1 MSKQSQMSK
10 VDIALIPARQGSERL
25 PLKNIK
31 KLNGAPLI
39 AYSIQSALKS
49 EKFNEVI
56 VSTDSPEIATIA
68 LEWGARVPSL
78 RPTQFSGSLSPDIEW
93 VRHAIDNLIE
103 TPKEKIGCVA
113 ILRPT
118 SPLRTSST
126 IKCAMEEFKRNT
138 WADSLRAM
146 EVTFIHPGKMWRVNK
161 EMEAIPYLDQSN
173 EVIPTHSRP
182 TQSLEQLWVQN
193 ASLEIT
199 RLSSLIHSNSIS
211 GGRVMGF
218 EMPELEGFD
227 VNTPMDWQL
236 LEFLAREHPQ
246 MIPNLDPINPFL

>member
-1 MSKQSQMSK
+1 MSNQSQMSK

-25 PLKNIK
+25 PMKNIK

-39 AYSIQSALKS
+39 AYSIQSALRS

-68 LEWGARVPSL
+68 LDWGARVPSL
-78 RPTQFSGSLSPDIEW
+78 RPTQFAGSLSPDIEW
-93 VRHAIDNLIE
+93 VRHAIDNLTE
-103 TPKEKIGCVA
+103 TPKEEIGCVA

-118 SPLRTSST
+118 SPLRSPST
-126 IKCAMEEFKRNT
+126 IKSAMEEFKRNT

-146 EVTFIHPGKMWRVNK
+146 EVTFIHPGKMWRVNE
-161 EMEAIPYLDQSN
+161 EMEAIPYLDQTN

-182 TQSLEQLWVQN
+182 TQSLERLWVQN

-236 LEFLAREHPQ
+236 LEFLAREHPE
-246 MIPNLDPINPFL
+246 MIPNLEPINPFL

>member
-1 MSKQSQMSK
+1 MNNQSQTSK

-25 PLKNIK
+25 PMKNVK
-31 KLNGAPLI
+31 SLNGVPLI

-49 EKFNEVI
+49 GKFDEVI

-68 LEWGARVPSL
+68 QDWGASVPSL
-78 RPTQFSGSLSPDIEW
+78 RPTQFAGSLSPDIEW
-93 VRHAIDNLIE
+93 VRHAIDNLVI
-103 TPKEKIGCVA
+103 TPKEEIECVA

-118 SPLRTSST
+118 SPLRTPNT
-126 IKCAMEEFKRNT
+126 IKVAMEEFKRNT

-146 EVTFIHPGKMWRVNK
+146 EVTFIHPGKMWRVEE
-161 EMEAIPYLDQSN
+161 EMEAIPYLDQSS

-182 TQSLEQLWVQN
+182 TQSLEKLWIQN

-211 GGRVMGF
+211 GGRVMAF

-227 VNTPMDWQL
+227 INTRMDWQL
-236 LEFLAREHPQ
+236 LEFLAREHPE
-246 MIPNLDPINPFL
+246 MIPNMEHINPLT